1 MNYWALFQATGDI
14 TAESIHLMPT
24 NDNVINR
31 FIVDVD
37 KLRKDIGTLAKETY
51 EISKKSAHQME
62 NWMFESKQE
71 DALVNEFMRNWLDR
85 RNLNRETEADPDME
99 ARIQHMVQYVMKPQ
113 VVHGSVS
120 VAKVSG
126 KQIPFPVYKTN
137 KRIVGAMARWLKSNE
152 QQAIFDHIFTNY
164 GKHYRRMKDN
174 LITEEMSELHTSSLY
189 HRGGPTADR
198 SPIIDL
204 VFDKN
209 LLYQPN
215 LVASMLHI
223 TRRDLK
229 RFADRS
235 RIERDAEGDLVL
247 VSQYGNSKDVRN
259 SIKTYK
265 DPKEFKKE
273 DKDVECG

>member
-1 MNYWALFQATGDI
+1 
-14 TAESIHLMPT
+14 
-24 NDNVINR
+24 
-31 FIVDVD
+31 
-37 KLRKDIGTLAKETY
+37 
-51 EISKKSAHQME
+51 
-62 NWMFESKQE
+62 
-71 DALVNEFMRNWLDR
+71 
-85 RNLNRETEADPDME
+85 
-99 ARIQHMVQYVMKPQ
+99 
-113 VVHGSVS
+113 
-120 VAKVSG
+120 
-126 KQIPFPVYKTN
+126 
-137 KRIVGAMARWLKSNE
+137 
-152 QQAIFDHIFTNY
+152 
-164 GKHYRRMKDN
+164 
-174 LITEEMSELHTSSLY
+174 MSELHTSSLY

-247 VSQYGNSKDVRN
+247 VSQYGNSKDVQN
-259 SIKTYK
+259 MIKTYK